1 MKLTPALADA
11 WQLRLSAA
19 IEAQDKG
26 RAEILN
32 NHHRHVGQ
40 NAADTPEARCA
51 VTTVRILRDY
61 RCSTAAKRHTA
72 IAKLTVMVH
81 EPRWRNA
88 S

>member
-32 NHHRHVGQ
+32 NHHRRLGQ

-51 VTTVRILRDY
+51 VTTGSHRARLQVFDRREAPHCY
-61 RCSTAAKRHTA
+61 REAHRHGT
-72 IAKLTVMVH
+72 
-81 EPRWRNA
+81 
-88 S
+88 